1 MAKNRNQGLFGNVP
15 DKSKVVLLVIDVIND
30 LEFPEGKDLLRQALP
45 MAKRL
50 ARLKQVTKDHGYA
63 VVYVNDN
70 FGKWRSDF
78 KSQVDHCLNDKTLGE
93 EIVRLLRPDED
104 DYFVLK
110 PAHSA
115 FYSTTLD
122 LLLNHFEAEA
132 LIITGMATNICVEF
146 TANDAFLRG
155 YKLYIPSDCVA
166 ANTAKL
172 TRDSLNQMKSV
183 LDAHIAKAS
192 SLPWETW
199 KKPGKARAG
208 RS

>member
-1 MAKNRNQGLFGNVP
+1 MAKKNNQGLFGNVP
-15 DKSKVVLLVIDVIND
+15 DKSKVVLLLIDVIND
-30 LEFPEGKDLLRQALP
+30 LEFPEGKALFRQALP

-50 ARLKQVTKDHGYA
+50 ARLKEVTKGHGYA

-78 KSQVDHCLNDKTLGE
+78 KSQVDHCLNDNTTGE
-93 EIVRLLRPDED
+93 EIVRLLRPDDD

-122 LLLNHFEAEA
+122 LLLKHFEAEI
-132 LIITGMATNICVEF
+132 LIITGVATNICVAF
-146 TANDAFLRG
+146 TVNDAFLRG
-155 YKLYIPSDCVA
+155 FQLYIPGDCVA

-172 TRDSLNQMKSV
+172 TRESLNQMKSV

-192 SLPWETW
+192 ALPWETW
-199 KKPGKARAG
+199 KKQRKAVPGK
-208 RS
+208 S

>member
-30 LEFPEGKDLLRQALP
+30 LNFPEGKSLLRQALP

-50 ARLKQVTKDHGYA
+50 AHLKQVTKDHGYA

-78 KSQVDHCLNDKTLGE
+78 KSQVDHCLNDDTAGA
-93 EIVRLLRPDED
+93 EIVRLLRPDKD

-122 LLLNHFEAEA
+122 LLLTHFEAEI
-132 LIITGMATNICVEF
+132 LIITGMATNICVAF

-155 YKLYIPSDCVA
+155 YELYIPGDCVA

-172 TRDSLNQMKSV
+172 TRDALMQMKSV
-183 LDAHIAKAS
+183 LGAHIAKAS
-192 SLPWETW
+192 ALPWETW
-199 KKPGKARAG
+199 KKPRKAEPHK
-208 RS
+208 S